1 VISPPEDYDLDNATD
16 SLSACTLKD
25 TSAKQEVQVTRRAY
39 RGSEIE
45 VSFDLD
51 VCIHATEC
59 VRGLPA
65 VFDRDR
71 RPWILP
77 DGATA
82 DEVARVIDLCPSGA
96 LQYERLSGT
105 AGAQRSATVT
115 VTPLENGP
123 VVIQGEFV
131 LQHEDGTEQT
141 LRKAALCRCGHSNKK
156 PFCDSSHRE
165 YAFQAAG
172 TSITDAAP
180 APQRTDG
187 SA

>member
-1 VISPPEDYDLDNATD
+1 MA
-16 SLSACTLKD
+16 
-25 TSAKQEVQVTRRAY
+25 RRSY
-39 RGSEIE
+39 RGSDIE

-82 DEVARVIDLCPSGA
+82 DEVVAVIDRCPSGA
-96 LQYERLSGT
+96 LQYERLGGT
-105 AGAQRSATVT
+105 AAASPSATVT
-115 VTPLENGP
+115 VTPLEDGP
-123 VVIQGEFV
+123 VVVQGEFV
-131 LQHEDGTEQT
+131 LRHEDGTEQT
-141 LRKAALCRCGHSNKK
+141 LRRAALCRCGHSNNK

-165 YAFQAAG
+165 FAFQAPG
-172 TSITDAAP
+172 TSTTDAAP
-180 APQRTDG
+180 APQRTDE

>member
-1 VISPPEDYDLDNATD
+1 MA
-16 SLSACTLKD
+16 
-25 TSAKQEVQVTRRAY
+25 RRIY
-39 RGSEIE
+39 RGSDIE

-77 DGATA
+77 DGAA
-82 DEVARVIDLCPSGA
+82 AEEVARVIDRCPSGA
-96 LQYERLSGT
+96 LQYERLGGAT
-105 AGAQRSATVT
+105 AAQQSATVT

-123 VVIQGEFV
+123 VIVQGEFV
-131 LQHEDGTEQT
+131 MRREDGTEQT
-141 LRKAALCRCGHSNKK
+141 LRRAALCRCGHSGNK

-165 YAFQAAG
+165 FAFQAAG
-172 TSITDAAP
+172 TAITEAAP
-180 APQRTDG
+180 APQRTDE